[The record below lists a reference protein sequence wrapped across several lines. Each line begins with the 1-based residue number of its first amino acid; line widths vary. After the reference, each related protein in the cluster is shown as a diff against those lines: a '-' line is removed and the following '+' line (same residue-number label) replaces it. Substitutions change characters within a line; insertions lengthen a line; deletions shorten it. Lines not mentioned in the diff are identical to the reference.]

1 MIRIPLLDFRVCV
14 CSFFN
19 NFGADLAE
27 QLLDG
32 GVDVNGEWEN
42 RPFIGIAITVK
53 KVEMV
58 SNIIR
63 SF

>member
-1 MIRIPLLDFRVCV
+1 MFV
-14 CSFFN
+14 FN

-58 SNIIR
+58 SSIIR
-63 SF
+63 YF